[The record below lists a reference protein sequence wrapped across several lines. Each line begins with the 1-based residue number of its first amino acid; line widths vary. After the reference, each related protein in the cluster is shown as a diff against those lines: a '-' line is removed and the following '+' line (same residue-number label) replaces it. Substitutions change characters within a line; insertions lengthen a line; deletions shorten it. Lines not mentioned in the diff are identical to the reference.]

1 MTLTKGGKDYGV
13 FLASV
18 SAPKIGSSNRVE
30 EPFGFEAREFLR
42 ERYIGKKCE
51 FHPEYNYGGRDFGTL
66 LVNGEDAGL
75 QIVTAGFA
83 KVVEKRGALPSSSHY
98 DELVAA
104 QTEAKNKKTN
114 VHSAGDQKFLDK
126 HTRSVT
132 YFSDS
137 SYNPS
142 KLLEESKSIDKP
154 LEAIVEYV
162 FNSSYISVYIH
173 RFQTLA
179 KISLSFLF
187 TP

>member
-1 MTLTKGGKDYGV
+1 VTLTKGGKDYGV